1 MPDPRRWTPIILA
14 LLVTGGSG
22 RAYAQTIVLDP
33 SSPSLATISATAG
46 DLLVPSPL
54 PPGAVA
60 PPAVGLMAA
69 QLLLLP
75 GDVIDAISY
84 GFDANPSSA
93 GALYFSVSR
102 SSVAMSGPLPPDVFS
117 EATGVPAG
125 TQPEAAGD
133 MFITFDFS
141 CPATHPAGP
150 FPPAMGAHTQV
161 LTSTAAPARALAA
174 TTPRSS

>member
-22 RAYAQTIVLDP
+22 RAWAQTIVLDP
-33 SSPSLATISATAG
+33 SSPSLATIPATAG

-141 CPATHPAGP
+141 WPGNAPRRP
-150 FPPAMGAHTQV
+150 V
-161 LTSTAAPARALAA
+161 PARHGS
-174 TTPRSS
+174 TYPGS